1 MLENDPK
8 MDVIE
13 LERLMVSELS
23 PLGIQLVP
31 EYGGYSLYD
40 RMLPEGNQ
48 LLINAHSLEALWPVI
63 FERCRLE
70 RKP

>member
-1 MLENDPK
+1 

-23 PLGIQLVP
+23 PLWLQLIP
-31 EYGGYSLYD
+31 EHGGYSLYD
-40 RMLPEGNQ
+40 RMLPEGKQ
-48 LLINAHSLEALWPVI
+48 LLINAHSLEELWPVI
-63 FERCRLE
+63 FEHCRLE